1 MARGPQRSSMPELT
15 TSQPAAGPES
25 PVFEVSAYD
34 HPLFRW
40 YVCVDDEVA
49 HEEDAVL
56 DQLVVELSAAAG
68 VSRAVREDRE
78 VLLVA
83 GSLDRDRL
91 VQLLADWWRAGPGS
105 DDRD

>member
-1 MARGPQRSSMPELT
+1 MT
-15 TSQPAAGPES
+15 TSQPAAGSES
-25 PVFEVSAYD
+25 PAFEVSAYD
-34 HPLFRW
+34 HPEFRW
-40 YVCVDDEVA
+40 YVSVDDEIA
-49 HEEDAVL
+49 HEHDAAL

-91 VQLLADWWRAGPGS
+91 VQLLDHWWQAGPGR
-105 DDRD
+105 DDRN